1 MPQDLRSKVLKQLL
15 NLWMI
20 GLALKQ
26 QDVYDNRKK
35 NVPTIDEKT
44 IIPLFGVIFGSLDVL
59 IWIKAKI
66 GKKDFVSYKIQEFL
80 NFF

>member
-1 MPQDLRSKVLKQLL
+1 
-15 NLWMI
+15 
-20 GLALKQ
+20 
-26 QDVYDNRKK
+26 
-35 NVPTIDEKT
+35 
-44 IIPLFGVIFGSLDVL
+44 L

>member
-1 MPQDLRSKVLKQLL
+1 
-15 NLWMI
+15 MI